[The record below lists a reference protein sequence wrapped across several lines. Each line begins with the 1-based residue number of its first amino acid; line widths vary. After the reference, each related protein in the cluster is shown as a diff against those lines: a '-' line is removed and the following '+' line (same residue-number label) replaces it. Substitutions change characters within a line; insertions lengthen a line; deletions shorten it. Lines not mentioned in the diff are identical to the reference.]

1 MVRLENLD
9 DKFDLK
15 IDHTQANINLEKL
28 AIQLFQNINNL
39 KPISI
44 KFEEL
49 DLQGVHVLSG
59 ARKAFFKVQGQSEL

>member
-15 IDHTQANINLEKL
+15 IDHTQAHINLEKL